1 MDDRFQSRIEKREE
15 RTKPPC
21 VFCGQGNHGIWNC
34 NQFKQKTVRERW
46 KVAKEKYLCFRCL
59 SNEHRGKDCRR
70 TRPCDVDGCQL
81 THHRL
86 LHDTAQNRK
95 PGPVLPDERAD
106 PSREGAESLTNL
118 TMTSNRSKLQPE
130 ATSLR
135 TVPVWVKANGK
146 KVKGNAVLD
155 DASNESF
162 MNEEVAGLLGLRT
175 TWQTVQVRV
184 LNDSVETF
192 RSMPLQIDLESDDRQ
207 FTKTVNVQTC
217 PRAVTGSYQV
227 VDWNHYQS
235 NWPHLSQCNFA
246 TPAKDGFADLLI
258 GVDNPDLHFSI
269 VDFQGPSG
277 GPVAHLGPLGWTCIG
292 SAAKDSNH
300 HSRSHLARTLHTKT
314 TDPENRLTECCNLDR
329 TMRNFWEIESTG
341 TDNVC
346 A

>member
-1 MDDRFQSRIEKREE
+1 M
-15 RTKPPC
+15 
-21 VFCGQGNHGIWNC
+21 
-34 NQFKQKTVRERW
+34 
-46 KVAKEKYLCFRCL
+46 
-59 SNEHRGKDCRR
+59 
-70 TRPCDVDGCQL
+70 
-81 THHRL
+81 
-86 LHDTAQNRK
+86 
-95 PGPVLPDERAD
+95 
-106 PSREGAESLTNL
+106 
-118 TMTSNRSKLQPE
+118 
-130 ATSLR
+130 R

-146 KVKGNAVLD
+146 KVKVNAVLD

-175 TWQTVQVRV
+175 TWKTVQVRV

-207 FTKTVNVQTC
+207 FTKAINVQTC

-235 NWPHLSQCNFA
+235 NWLHLSQCNFA

-277 GPVAHLGPLGWTCIG
+277 GPVARLGPLGWTCIG
-292 SAAKDSNH
+292 SAAKDTNH

-341 TDNVC
+341 TDKVC
-346 A
+346 AKVMTEDEKLALGKVESSLPTVDERYQVGVPWRSDRPELPNNRQMEQSRLVSTERNLRKNPIVANEYQKTIEAYVQKGYLRKVDPDKKEVPGLWHLPHSKS